1 MRKEPI
7 ENNQVTVIPPGG
19 KKGSIALTKM
29 QHVRAELAAV
39 YREARTGKLHV
50 ADGTRLCFIL
60 QVLAKIIE
68 GGELEQRIEALE
80 AAQGDNSGKFG
91 R

>member
-1 MRKEPI
+1 MRKEPT
-7 ENNQVTVIPPGG
+7 ENKGVTVIPPPG

-29 QHVRAELAAV
+29 AHVRTELSAV
-39 YREARTGKLHV
+39 YREARTGKLDV
-50 ADGTRLCFIL
+50 AAATKLCFML

-80 AAQGDNSGKFG
+80 AAQGDNNGKSGW
-91 R
+91 